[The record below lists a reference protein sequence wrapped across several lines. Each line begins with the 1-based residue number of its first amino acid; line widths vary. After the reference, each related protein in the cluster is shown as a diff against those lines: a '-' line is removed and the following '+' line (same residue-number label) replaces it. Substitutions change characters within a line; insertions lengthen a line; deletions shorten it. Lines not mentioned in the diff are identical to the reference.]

1 MVQQTSSATTS
12 SSSSQSAYEDQPHK
26 MSTRP
31 DTFRASRSISYPTDR
46 RTKTNLHILVA
57 EDDPTN
63 STILRKRLEMS
74 GHTVYLTRDGKECA
88 SVFREKANCFDA
100 MPVVDGLTATKMI
113 RESEQSSARGGALKK
128 RVPILVVSSSSK
140 EKDRQV
146 YIDTG
151 FDGWIMKPVG
161 LHRIGDLL
169 DGVYENERRSNYIYR
184 PGMWD
189 EGGWFEG

>member
-1 MVQQTSSATTS
+1 
-12 SSSSQSAYEDQPHK
+12 
-26 MSTRP
+26 
-31 DTFRASRSISYPTDR
+31 
-46 RTKTNLHILVA
+46 
-57 EDDPTN
+57 
-63 STILRKRLEMS
+63 
-74 GHTVYLTRDGKECA
+74 
-88 SVFREKANCFDA
+88 